1 MQVFAA
7 PRLQQL
13 EDVDRSSS
21 GGDEEA
27 VGVGGELELV
37 GWRQQLGHF
46 GDLGAGRTQR
56 WQPPHCHPQSPRVTL
71 ATPAP
76 QDPAAPQPSD
86 LPEADAVPVTAHA
99 VQMEAGGCGVAD
111 PGATG

>member
-21 GGDEEA
+21 RGDEEA

-76 QDPAAPQPSD
+76 RTPQPPSP
-86 LPEADAVPVTAHA
+86 LTFLRLTPSPSQLTRYRWKREAV
-99 VQMEAGGCGVAD
+99 E
-111 PGATG
+111 